1 MITIDPA
8 KFLPLFEL
16 RLSSVTKTTAYNL
29 ESDVN
34 PDGTLCVAISSID
47 VANQGLPDYWV
58 GVSVSGMT
66 LADRDPNGDVLRE
79 MHADA
84 FETVNRFTP
93 AQLTEALGFAPSC
106 AVLGIIEIT
115 SHFSSDG
122 HVHTFRIDFRIAT
135 SGNYLFYTEKPLP
148 EYEIADGESGVIYM
162 RFVNTSPCAVQRL
175 TTVQTTA
182 EDGGTRSVT
191 TREAGYGAWEDRENL
206 TYYPINSPIPVQN

>member
-1 MITIDPA
+1 VITIDPA
-8 KFLPLFEL
+8 KFIDLFEL
-16 RLSSVTKTTAYNL
+16 RNASVTKTTAYNL

-58 GVSVSGMT
+58 GVSVNGMT
-66 LADRDPNGDVLRE
+66 LAERDPNGDVLRE

-93 AQLTEALGFAPSC
+93 AQLTEALGFAPYC
-106 AVLGIIEIT
+106 AVLGIIDIT

-122 HVHTFRIDFRIAT
+122 HVHTFRIDFRMAT

-175 TTVQTTA
+175 VTVRTTA
-182 EDGGTRSVT
+182 EDGGARSVT
-191 TREAGYGAWEDRENL
+191 TREAAYGEWDERETL
-206 TYYPINSPIPVQN
+206 TYYPINQPIPVTQ